1 MEWIVPIIDLDSIDL
16 QILKLLQSEGKLT
29 NTELAERVG
38 LSATP
43 CLRRVKRLEQEGVI
57 VGYRAEL
64 DRSKIGLGLTVLVD
78 VKMDGSRNENSTRIQ
93 EVLRTM
99 PEVLSC
105 HLVSGEY
112 DLMLEVSVPDL
123 AAYERFLMGNLLQLH
138 MFKDIRSHVVIRT
151 VTDRTPLPLDHLTK
165 SNGPSRQG

>member
-1 MEWIVPIIDLDSIDL
+1 MPNPELDSIDL
-16 QILKLLQSEGKLT
+16 KILRILQAEGKLS

-43 CLRRVKRLEQEGVI
+43 CLRRVKRLEQEGI
-57 VGYRAEL
+57 ILGYRAEL

-78 VKMDGSRNENSTRIQ
+78 VKMDGPRNENSTKIQ
-93 EVLRTM
+93 ELFRTM

-112 DLMLEVSVPDL
+112 DLMLEVTVPDL
-123 AAYERFLMGNLLQLH
+123 ASYERFLLGNLLGLH
-138 MFKDIRSHVVIRT
+138 MFRDIRSHVVIRT
-151 VTDRTPLPLDHLTK
+151 VTDRTPLPLEHLADLGPPEK
-165 SNGPSRQG
+165 SNKP